1 MSPDSVLGAAPRS
14 KFHTEDLL
22 DLSDEIAGL
31 ALELAGVR
39 RLHLVFVPMP
49 VHVGSLSAGFVT
61 LVVCRLPNGFVG
73 GERQPSTSCTE
84 QGDELFALEG
94 QAFVAQQRG

>member
-1 MSPDSVLGAAPRS
+1 
-14 KFHTEDLL
+14 
-22 DLSDEIAGL
+22 
-31 ALELAGVR
+31 
-39 RLHLVFVPMP
+39 MP